1 MPSKSILTA
10 SLTPELTS
18 FISEKVASGRYR
30 TASEVVRAGL
40 RALGEEDAQSV
51 PRGPMRSHDLRFLD
65 GAGEMGGHVRDH
77 DWSQTPLGPI
87 ERWPQSL
94 RTALSMVLNS
104 RFPTYMLWGAEL
116 TSFYNDAYRPVLG
129 TKPESLGRPFCEV

>member
-1 MPSKSILTA
+1 MPSNSILTA

-18 FISEKVASGRYR
+18 LIAEKIAGGRYR

-40 RALGEEDAQSV
+40 RALEKEDAQSV
-51 PRGPMRSHDLRFLD
+51 PLAPIRSHDLHFLD
-65 GAGEMGGHVRDH
+65 GAGAMAGHVRDH

-94 RTALSMVLNS
+94 RTAPSM
-104 RFPTYMLWGAEL
+104 
-116 TSFYNDAYRPVLG
+116 
-129 TKPESLGRPFCEV
+129 